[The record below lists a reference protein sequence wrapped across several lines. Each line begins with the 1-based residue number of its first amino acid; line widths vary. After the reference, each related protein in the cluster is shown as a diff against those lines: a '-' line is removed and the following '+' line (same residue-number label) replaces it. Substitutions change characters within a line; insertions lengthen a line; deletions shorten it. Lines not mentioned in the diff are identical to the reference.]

1 LKRESFNPKVPV
13 MKEHLL
19 SLLSNTPNP
28 LQARNQAREYL
39 QALILQSL
47 QRAGAMIPLAFH
59 GGTALRFLYNN
70 QRYSEDLDFALEREA
85 KGYDFRAYLQA
96 IRRDLEA
103 QGYVVALKVSD
114 QKTVQHAFV
123 RFPGLLFDLGL
134 SPHVDEVLAVKVEV
148 DTRPPAGAGLETTL
162 VRRHVLLHLQ
172 HHDQASLLA
181 GKLHAVLQRPYLK
194 GRDLYDLVWY
204 LSSPDWPSPNLT
216 LLNNALAQTGWVGPQ
231 LTPHNWRSRLRAHLQ
246 DISWAQALADVGPFL
261 QSMEE
266 SVLLTKENLERL
278 LE

>member
-1 LKRESFNPKVPV
+1 
-13 MKEHLL
+13 MKDHLL
-19 SLLSNTPNP
+19 SLIQTGSNP

-47 QRAGAMIPLAFH
+47 QRAGAMAPLAFH

-70 QRYSEDLDFALEREA
+70 QRHSEGLDFALEREA
-85 KGYDFRAYLQA
+85 KGYDFRAYLKA
-96 IRRDLEA
+96 IRQGLEA

-172 HHDQASLLA
+172 HHGQASLLA

-204 LSSPDWPSPNLT
+204 LSAPDWPSPNLT
-216 LLNNALAQTGWVGPQ
+216 LLNNALVQTGWVGPQ
-231 LTPHNWRSRLRAHLQ
+231 LTPQNWRSRLRAHLQ

-261 QSMEE
+261 QSPEE

>member
-1 LKRESFNPKVPV
+1 

-59 GGTALRFLYNN
+59 GGTALRFLYNS
-70 QRYSEDLDFALEREA
+70 QRYSEDLDFSLEGNSR
-85 KGYDFRAYLQA
+85 GYDFRSSLHD

-103 QGYVVALKVSD
+103 QGYALALKVSD
-114 QKTVQHAFV
+114 QKTVQNAFV

-134 SPHVDEVLAVKVEV
+134 SPHKDEVLAVKIEV
-148 DTRPPAGAGLETTL
+148 DTRPPQGAGLETTL
-162 VRRHVLLHLQ
+162 VRRHVLLNLQ

-181 GKLHAVLQRPYLK
+181 GKLHALLQRPYLK
-194 GRDLYDLVWY
+194 GRDLYDLTWY
-204 LSSPDWPSPNLT
+204 LSAPDWPAPNLT
-216 LLNNALAQTGWVGPQ
+216 LLNNALAQTSWSGPR
-231 LTPHNWRSRLRAHLQ
+231 LTLGTWRETLRAHLSE
-246 DISWAQALADVGPFL
+246 IPWEQALADVEPFL
-261 QSMEE
+261 LSEQE
-266 SVLLTKENLERL
+266 SALLSRENLDRL
-278 LE
+278 LGGR

>member
-1 LKRESFNPKVPV
+1 

-19 SLLSNTPNP
+19 SLLSNIPNP

-47 QRAGAMIPLAFH
+47 QRAGAMVPLAFH

-231 LTPHNWRSRLRAHLQ
+231 LTPHNWRAWLRAHLQ